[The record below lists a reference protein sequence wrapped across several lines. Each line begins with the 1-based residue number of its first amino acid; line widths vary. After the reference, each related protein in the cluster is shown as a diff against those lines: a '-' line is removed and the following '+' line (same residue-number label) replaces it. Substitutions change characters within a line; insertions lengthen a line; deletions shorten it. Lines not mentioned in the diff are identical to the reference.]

1 MEAGGSRVRSFV
13 LTFGHAALERFCF
26 SFLCRAG
33 DSKHLSKFR
42 DFISHTLLTF
52 FFLISSMAVTR
63 LFVAPNVANEAL
75 LCGSSLY
82 LLAKDCRSEAPGV
95 ISSNHTCII

>member
-42 DFISHTLLTF
+42 DFISHTLLTSF
-52 FFLISSMAVTR
+52 
-63 LFVAPNVANEAL
+63 
-75 LCGSSLY
+75 SSLAWPSLDCLLPRMSLTRHYCVDPVFICWRKIAEVKLQESY
-82 LLAKDCRSEAPGV
+82 LPTTL
-95 ISSNHTCII
+95 